1 HRMSDLADGGL
12 PLGHVED
19 HVDPDEETAWLSF
32 KLNGRAF
39 KWDAAVDD
47 DWVDPTILSRFVQL
61 LAQQRT
67 DKRFTYLDL
76 GGQDCLIGCCTPR
89 QLASLNKNTGLNFE
103 WLT

>member
-1 HRMSDLADGGL
+1 MNWGIKMPRKSSPLEEQIKTLASCGIIL
-12 PLGHVED
+12 R
-19 HVDPDEETAWLSF
+19 DE
-32 KLNGRAF
+32 
-39 KWDAAVDD
+39 
-47 DWVDPTILSRFVQL
+47 P
-61 LAQQRT
+61 